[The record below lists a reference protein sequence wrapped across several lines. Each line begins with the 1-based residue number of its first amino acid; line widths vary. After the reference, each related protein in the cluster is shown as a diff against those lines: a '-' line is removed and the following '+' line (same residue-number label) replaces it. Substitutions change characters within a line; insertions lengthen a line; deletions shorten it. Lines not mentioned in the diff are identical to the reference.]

1 MEIDARMRRELTKR
15 FELESLK
22 REAEITENWRKDLDA
37 IYRKKH
43 ESMAS
48 FLIDMKTLLERMN
61 TRVKTLT
68 SIIREGNQ
76 K

>member
-1 MEIDARMRRELTKR
+1 MEIDARLRRELTKR
-15 FELESLK
+15 FEMESYK

-48 FLIDMKTLLERMN
+48 FLIDINALLERMN

-68 SIIREGNQ
+68 SIIKEGSQ